1 MWKVE
6 FLNQRVVAEF
16 KALPKEMQANY
27 LHIIGMIER
36 NGPKAIGMPFVKPL
50 GNKLWEIRF
59 KGKSGIAR
67 TIYVTAEGKRLVVVH
82 IFIKKTQKTPK
93 RAIDLAL
100 KRAKEAG
107 L

>member
-6 FLNQRVVAEF
+6 FLDRRVVAEF
-16 KALPKEMQANY
+16 KALPKDMQANY

-36 NGPKAIGMPFVKPL
+36 NGPQAVGMPFIKPL

-59 KGKSGIAR
+59 RGKSGIAR
-67 TIYVTAEGKRLVVVH
+67 AIYVTAEGKRLVVAH

-93 RAIDLAL
+93 RAIGLAL
-100 KRAKEAG
+100 KRVKEAG

>member
-6 FLNQRVVAEF
+6 FLNQSVVAEF

-27 LHIIGMIER
+27 LHVIGMIER
-36 NGPKAIGMPFVKPL
+36 NGPQAVGMPFIKPL

-67 TIYVTAEGKRLVVVH
+67 AIYVTTKRKRLVVVH

-100 KRAKEAG
+100 KRVKEAR